1 MASPRLSPDRKH
13 TAAIELIEFTC
24 LQFENGR
31 QRLPFFFVFYILKTR
46 LSVSPMN
53 AYLPLNQQDPHFL
66 IGEII
71 DLRYRNHD
79 NGYSVMVV
87 RLNNGR
93 DAIVVGHTFAVKN
106 ESIAASG
113 EWVEHPRYGLQFLAD
128 EIVFARP
135 SSTESIIKVLS
146 SGMIPSLGE
155 ALARRI
161 VQRFGL
167 DTFSVI
173 EEAPHLLREVSGIGQ
188 ARSQHIARHWSA
200 HRMASRAM
208 AYLASY
214 GIKVGVAIRAYRHFG
229 ADLHNILHQ
238 DPYRLCEVPG
248 ISFAQADHIAKEIG
262 HFNLTARIKAAILHV
277 LHHANEEGHSGLPSE
292 QCRERVAKLMTP
304 EHPYP
309 QLPDDAW
316 EAAIHSPQN
325 SFILEHEYIWSEHLY
340 RMENEC
346 AHWIIDRIRQPAL
359 SIRSH
364 ERAWQD
370 AIAKAENMSGI
381 RLTEA
386 QRQAVINA
394 ARHRVSI
401 ITGGPGT
408 GKTTLLKVL
417 LKAASIERLSVTLT
431 APTGKA
437 AKRMEEVTG
446 HPAFTVA
453 KAIGQMSHRKHT
465 IATDLWV
472 IDETSMVDIYTFRQ
486 ILASASDATNLIFI
500 GDIHQLPSI
509 GPGAVLRDLI
519 QSAVVP
525 VVTLDTVFRQT
536 KTSPIVQAAHLILNG
551 EMIPPCREDGLH
563 VIYESDPE
571 KILQKTVRAATECK
585 DPSSVQ
591 VLSPMRK
598 GMLGVN
604 ALNPIIQRKLS
615 AEGAPRLVANDKTF
629 ILGDRIIHLKNNYEL
644 EVMNGEVG
652 LISGIGDHYIEV
664 NYDVDH
670 RVTYTFDWFDQID
683 HAYALTVHKSQG
695 SQYPVVV
702 IPLVSEH
709 SVMLCRPVL
718 YTALTRAMSW
728 CVIYAQPQAMRTLLR
743 HSRLRPRHTT
753 LARWLSEYAASH
765 SAQP

>member
-1 MASPRLSPDRKH
+1 MS
-13 TAAIELIEFTC
+13 
-24 LQFENGR
+24 
-31 QRLPFFFVFYILKTR
+31 
-46 LSVSPMN
+46 
-53 AYLPLNQQDPHFL
+53 AYLPLPQQDPNFI

-71 DLRYRNHD
+71 ELRYRNHD
-79 NGYSVMVV
+79 NGYSVMTV
-87 RLNNGR
+87 RLSNGR
-93 DAIVVGHTFAVKN
+93 DAVVVGHTFAVKN

-113 EWVEHPRYGLQFLAD
+113 EWVEHPRYGLQFQAN

-146 SGMIPSLGE
+146 SGIIPSLGE
-155 ALARRI
+155 ALAKRI

-214 GIKVGVAIRAYRHFG
+214 GIKVGVAMRAYRHFG
-229 ADLHNILHQ
+229 ADIHNILHH

-248 ISFAQADHIAKEIG
+248 ISFAQADHIAKEMG
-262 HFNLTARIKAAILHV
+262 HFNLTARIKAAIIHV
-277 LHHANEEGHSGLPSE
+277 LHHANDEGHIGLPLE
-292 QCRERVAKLMTP
+292 QCRERAAKLMIP

-309 QLPDDAW
+309 ELPDDEW
-316 EAAIHSPQN
+316 ETAIHDPQN
-325 SFILEHEYIWSEHLY
+325 SFVVEQDHIWSEHLY
-340 RMENEC
+340 RIENEC
-346 AHWIIDRIRQPAL
+346 AHWLIERIRQPAL
-359 SIRSH
+359 FTPSQ
-364 ERAWQD
+364 ERAWRD
-370 AIAKAENMSGI
+370 AIAKAETLSGI
-381 RLTEA
+381 ILTEA

-394 ARHRVSI
+394 ARYRVSI

-453 KAIGQMSHRKHT
+453 KAIGQMSQRKNI

-486 ILASASDATNLIFI
+486 ILASASDTTNLIFI
-500 GDIHQLPSI
+500 GDTNQLPSI

-519 QSAVVP
+519 QSAVAP
-525 VVTLDTVFRQT
+525 IITLDALFRQT
-536 KTSPIVQAAHLILNG
+536 GNSPIVQAAHMILHG
-551 EMIPPCREDGLH
+551 EMLPPCREQGLH

-585 DPSSVQ
+585 DPASVQ

-598 GMLGVN
+598 GTLGVN

-615 AEGAPRLVANDKTF
+615 TENAPRLTANDKTF
-629 ILGDRIIHLKNNYEL
+629 ILGDRVIHLKNNYEL

-652 LISGIGDHYIEV
+652 NVTDISDHYIEV
-664 NYDVDH
+664 EYDVGH

-695 SQYPVVV
+695 SQYPIVV

-743 HSRLRPRHTT
+743 YSRLRPRHTT
-753 LARWLSEYAASH
+753 LARWLSEYAAPH